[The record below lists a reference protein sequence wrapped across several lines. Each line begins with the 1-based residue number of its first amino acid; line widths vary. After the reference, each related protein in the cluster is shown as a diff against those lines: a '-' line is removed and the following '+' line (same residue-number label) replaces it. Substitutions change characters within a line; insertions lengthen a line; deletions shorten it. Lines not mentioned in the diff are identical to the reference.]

1 MYTVGSSRSFVYN
14 VTSLT
19 FELLMCIA
27 SSGSERGHYSG
38 IRMGTE
44 SLTYTGSRDPSAES
58 MNSFM
63 STSTGNS
70 MSPHATTKR
79 PHSITSK
86 FIIPGTI
93 LQRVAQ

>member
-1 MYTVGSSRSFVYN
+1 
-14 VTSLT
+14 
-19 FELLMCIA
+19 
-27 SSGSERGHYSG
+27 
-38 IRMGTE
+38 MGTE

-70 MSPHATTKR
+70 MSPHTTTKR

-86 FIIPGTI
+86 FIPDTT
-93 LQRVAQ
+93 LQRVAQEESLFSDDREQ

>member
-1 MYTVGSSRSFVYN
+1 
-14 VTSLT
+14 
-19 FELLMCIA
+19 MCVA

-86 FIIPGTI
+86 FIIPAGTI